1 MESELRKTRVT
12 ERKSRIQM
20 TIVENLDTGTVEL
33 VNPKVECVEGG
44 STVSAKLIGRII
56 VKMVEAQNEYNN
68 EGSQ

>member
-1 MESELRKTRVT
+1 
-12 ERKSRIQM
+12 M